1 MRLTIELEARP
12 EGGWRAAIP
21 GMGAVAVAEAASE
34 DQACH
39 SVIAQT
45 LSLLDD
51 PEDVVFVS
59 GDREWVVKPDAA
71 HAKSERVRPTS
82 TEEVVEAVRAWP
94 RLQIAGRR
102 TNSVWRM
109 PTETLPQLELRR
121 LRGIVQHDVADQ
133 VVVVRAGTG
142 LEELNE
148 ELAKAGQCVPIGHL
162 PLPVPV
168 GSVGGAIALNLPH
181 LREGQVGTWRDWIVG
196 MTVVMAD
203 GTIVKGGSKAVK
215 NVAGYDVQKL
225 FIGARGTL
233 GVMTEVI
240 LRTFPLKALP
250 APQVLSRGTLGPF
263 SLLIQRVPPK
273 MFEAAFTQYDDAMGE
288 PATGT
293 IWANLGQEREPV
305 RFEGDWVLR
314 SLAGPNNLR
323 IDDPT
328 TQRLMRR
335 AKDLFDP
342 THKFNPGE
350 MGF

>member
-1 MRLTIELEARP
+1 MRLTIELVARP

-21 GMGAVAVAEAASE
+21 EMGAVVAEAASE

-39 SVIAQT
+39 GAIAQA

-51 PEDVVFVS
+51 PEDVVFVA
-59 GDREWVVKPDAA
+59 GDREWAVKPDAA
-71 HAKSERVRPTS
+71 PAKRERVRPTS

-94 RLQIAGRR
+94 RLQIAGRG
-102 TNSVWRM
+102 TSTIWRI
-109 PTETLPQLELRR
+109 PTESCPQLELRR
-121 LRGIVQHDVADQ
+121 LSGIIQHDVADQ
-133 VVVVRAGTG
+133 IVVVRAGTG
-142 LEELNE
+142 LEELNAA
-148 ELAKAGQCVPIGHL
+148 LAKAGQCLPIGHL
-162 PLPVPV
+162 PLPSPL

-181 LREGQVGTWRDWIVG
+181 LREGQVGAWRDWIVG

-203 GTIVKGGSKAVK
+203 GKVVKGGSKAVK

-250 APQVLSRGTLGPF
+250 APQVVTRGTLRPF
-263 SLLIQRVPPK
+263 RLLIQRVPPK
-273 MFEAAFTQYDDAMGE
+273 AFEAAFAQYENAIGE

-293 IWANLGQEREPV
+293 IWANLEQERKPQ
-305 RFEGDWVLR
+305 RFEGDWILR
-314 SLAGPNNLR
+314 ALTGENNLR
-323 IDDPT
+323 IEDPT
-328 TQRLMRR
+328 ALRLMRR

-342 THKFNPGE
+342 THKLNPGE